1 MKLFYSILNDDVKLT
16 IAERNKINI
25 IKTVQ
30 KIAEIMLLA

>member
-1 MKLFYSILNDDVKLT
+1 MKLFYSILNDNVKLT